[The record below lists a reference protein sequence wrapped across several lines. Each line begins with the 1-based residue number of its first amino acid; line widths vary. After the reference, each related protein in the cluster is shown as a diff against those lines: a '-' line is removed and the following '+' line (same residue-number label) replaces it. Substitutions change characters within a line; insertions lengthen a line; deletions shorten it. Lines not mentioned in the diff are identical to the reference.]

1 MFSYI
6 FMLLPIAIIAL
17 FSISIIWYY
26 RFWKSFKYP
35 RWIYWAIQFV
45 LASVFIY
52 TMAFRN
58 NTPEFISKKALLFIS
73 AVYFISIAYS
83 SVICIVVKLVSFIS
97 AKISLNG
104 KMTRV
109 LKGKRILPAISLC
122 FTLLLGAVG
131 YINMG
136 ILQEKDITIEINKE
150 SVNDSITSVMIS
162 DTHLGTG
169 LYADKLDELVEKIN
183 GMNPDVIFMVGDI
196 VDEST
201 TNNDISI
208 MTREFS
214 RLKSTYGTYFVFGNH
229 EKYKADEKIADYFEQ
244 SGITVLRDEVSVIA
258 DDITVIGRMDYYEN
272 PQPVDEIIKNNNV
285 DTSKPVIVLSH
296 EPLGLNDL
304 SKAGAD
310 LSFSGHTHGEQFPLT
325 RAFVRIGND
334 MVYGVEKFGNMT
346 AYTSSGAGGWGMHYK
361 FPSGSEIVKAEIIFK

>member
-45 LASVFIY
+45 LAVVFIY

-104 KMTRV
+104 K
-109 LKGKRILPAISLC
+109 
-122 FTLLLGAVG
+122 
-131 YINMG
+131 INMG

-150 SVNDSITSVMIS
+150 SVNDSITAVMIS

-201 TNNDISI
+201 TNNDISS

-229 EKYKADEKIADYFEQ
+229 VKYKADEKIADYFEQ
-244 SGITVLRDEVSVIA
+244 SGFTVLRDEVSVIA

-334 MVYGVEKFGNMT
+334 MVYGEEKFGNMT